1 VITYSMFCVRSAA
14 VLKPAGC
21 AATVDVSCPL
31 ENQGAV
37 AMKHLLP
44 VCFCMASEFMFLQW
58 TRCSLLKIGACDWC
72 VTDLCLTRKC
82 RIWSNL

>member
-44 VCFCMASEFMFLQW
+44 VCFCMASEFMFLQ
-58 TRCSLLKIGACDWC
+58 
-72 VTDLCLTRKC
+72 
-82 RIWSNL
+82 